1 MVNKV
6 IDGNHLFHKTFG
18 IFAGYGNMDPGT
30 VLSTKKEQ
38 GIFIRKVSTDLCSA
52 LNSLPKGGRLV
63 FCVDSRSWRR
73 DVEIENGGYKSGRV
87 KDEEVDWTIFYD
99 LLHKFGEQLSK
110 MGFIYSETEG
120 AEADDLLMFWSE
132 KFLEIGEN
140 TVIISGDG
148 DLIQMS
154 RINENSNWIS
164 VWNNKSKNSTLFV
177 PQFWNSWLEHDK
189 PVSIFDVSDIIGS
202 DKEDMRKFV
211 KKVTVEEVDTKKYIL
226 NKMLIG
232 DDGDSVP
239 TVWDYLK
246 NEKLVRFTKSKA
258 ESLLKI
264 YEDSEWKDLSVM
276 ELFSN
281 PDFLKWTAS
290 LVIKISKD
298 VDKQE
303 NRDKAYKNLRR
314 NIKLMWLNKAVIPS
328 FVKEEALK
336 SLEESIDKPQINVT
350 VDRIKIL
357 DGTEWVTASDAPPG
371 FDPFENF
378 LNS

>member
-1 MVNKV
+1 
-6 IDGNHLFHKTFG
+6 
-18 IFAGYGNMDPGT
+18 
-30 VLSTKKEQ
+30 
-38 GIFIRKVSTDLCSA
+38 
-52 LNSLPKGGRLV
+52 
-63 FCVDSRSWRR
+63 
-73 DVEIENGGYKSGRV
+73 
-87 KDEEVDWTIFYD
+87 
-99 LLHKFGEQLSK
+99 
-110 MGFIYSETEG
+110 
-120 AEADDLLMFWSE
+120 
-132 KFLEIGEN
+132 
-140 TVIISGDG
+140 
-148 DLIQMS
+148 
-154 RINENSNWIS
+154 
-164 VWNNKSKNSTLFV
+164 
-177 PQFWNSWLEHDK
+177 
-189 PVSIFDVSDIIGS
+189 
-202 DKEDMRKFV
+202 
-211 KKVTVEEVDTKKYIL
+211 
-226 NKMLIG
+226 MLIG